1 MSYSPASIQTN
12 GSLPNLQA
20 IKYEREAI
28 PNLKAQTPALS
39 MTKQKPLGLRQ
50 GNQIQFYT
58 YALLGANTNQ
68 AAEGTVGSPITEST
82 TKILATI
89 GQYSDF

>member
-1 MSYSPASIQTN
+1 MSYTPASIDTT
-12 GSLPNLQA
+12 GALPNLQA

-50 GNQIQFYT
+50 GNQIQWMYC
-58 YALLGANTNQ
+58 
-68 AAEGTVGSPITEST
+68 
-82 TKILATI
+82 
-89 GQYSDF
+89 